1 MLVWVADR
9 SRWALVLGLVAGM
22 LLPGLAQVLRP
33 WIPVLIGLLLFV
45 TAVRVGPKAAL
56 GPRSGWAGAL
66 GSVLVL
72 QLGMPL
78 AVVAVALGLGV
89 AETLVVTV
97 LILVL
102 AAPSVTGSPN
112 FTIILGHD
120 PAMAMRLMVLG
131 TALLPLTAVPI
142 LWLAPAFGG
151 VAVVVAV
158 ASKLLGVIVI
168 AVSGGFLVRR
178 YIDPSP
184 DTLRSI
190 DGIAAILLAVVV
202 VGLMSAVGP
211 ALADTPMAFLGWLA
225 FAFALNFGLQAATFG
240 MLAQRAEMVPL
251 SVVAG
256 NRNIALFLV
265 ALPAEVTDTLLL
277 FIGCYQLP
285 MYLTPMLLRRF
296 YSP

>member
-1 MLVWVADR
+1 M
-9 SRWALVLGLVAGM
+9 VLGLVAGM
-22 LLPGLAQVLRP
+22 CLPGLAQLLRP
-33 WIPVLIGLLLFV
+33 WLPVLIGALLFV

-66 GSVLVL
+66 GSVLAL
-72 QLGMPL
+72 QLALPL
-78 AVVAVALGLGV
+78 GVVVVALGLGL
-89 AETLVVTV
+89 AETLLATV

-120 PAMAMRLMVLG
+120 PAPAMRLMVLG
-131 TALLPLTAVPI
+131 TALLPLTAMPI

-151 VAVVVAV
+151 VAVVVSV
-158 ASKLLGVIVI
+158 ASKLLGVILVTV
-168 AVSGGFLVRR
+168 ASGFVLRR
-178 YIDPSP
+178 FIDPTP
-184 DTLRSI
+184 RTLRSI
-190 DGIAAILLAVVV
+190 DGIAAILLAVLV

-211 ALADTPMAFLGWLA
+211 AMVQTPLAFLGWLA
-225 FAFALNFGLQAATFG
+225 FAFALNFGLQAAVFQTLG
-240 MLAQRAEMVPL
+240 PRSEIVPL

-265 ALPAEVTDTLLL
+265 ALPAEVTDKLLL

-285 MYLTPMLLRRF
+285 MYLTPMLLGRF
-296 YSP
+296 YRR